1 MNNIINPSDNSSN
14 HGGSNYTGQR
24 TSFPIFM
31 LSFAIIFD
39 FIKAILAITV
49 VGMPVADVM
58 TLMSDAIVI
67 MWAFMMSGF
76 KGIKDARIKKKVTKR
91 AVIRLA
97 SSAILN
103 IIPVAQIFPW
113 TTWSV
118 YGIWKDVNG
127 K

>member
-1 MNNIINPSDNSSN
+1 
-14 HGGSNYTGQR
+14 
-24 TSFPIFM
+24 
-31 LSFAIIFD
+31 
-39 FIKAILAITV
+39 
-49 VGMPVADVM
+49 MPVADVM
-58 TLMSDAIVI
+58 TLMSDAIVV

-76 KGIKDARIKKKVTKR
+76 KGIKDIKIRQRVTKR
-91 AVIRLA
+91 VVIRLA